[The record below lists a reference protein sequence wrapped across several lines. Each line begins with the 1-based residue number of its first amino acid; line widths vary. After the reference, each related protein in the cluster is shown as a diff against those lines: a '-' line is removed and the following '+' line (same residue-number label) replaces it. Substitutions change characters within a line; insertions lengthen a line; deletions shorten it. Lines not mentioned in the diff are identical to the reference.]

1 MFVELAVASS
11 IHFFIPFGHRAI
23 YSPSFIGGEISEWG
37 KEGLFGSQKAFT
49 DIGTNKQLPNETN
62 RFNWPPLSLPSL
74 YSFPSPLFDTAD
86 FFFSLFLASLGY
98 VIKYESLKCHVRFF
112 PFPYWKKSWS
122 PSWPDRITS
131 FSLLSLILYTLVIVG
146 NMIIWLDNKVDGD
159 DCRLSFLVDVKFRH
173 NPTDDRE
180 RLSHRSFFPCCQSKT
195 TKNPAIGALIQS
207 PNCRSAHDDKM
218 YKYIYI

>member
-86 FFFSLFLASLGY
+86 FFLLISRCSWIRNQIWITQ
-98 VIKYESLKCHVRFF
+98 VSCSIF
-112 PFPYWKKSWS
+112 P
-122 PSWPDRITS
+122 
-131 FSLLSLILYTLVIVG
+131 FSLLKKKLVAVLTRPYYLIFSSLPYTLYFG
-146 NMIIWLDNKVDGD
+146 H
-159 DCRLSFLVDVKFRH
+159 CREHDYLVR
-173 NPTDDRE
+173 
-180 RLSHRSFFPCCQSKT
+180 
-195 TKNPAIGALIQS
+195 
-207 PNCRSAHDDKM
+207 
-218 YKYIYI
+218 